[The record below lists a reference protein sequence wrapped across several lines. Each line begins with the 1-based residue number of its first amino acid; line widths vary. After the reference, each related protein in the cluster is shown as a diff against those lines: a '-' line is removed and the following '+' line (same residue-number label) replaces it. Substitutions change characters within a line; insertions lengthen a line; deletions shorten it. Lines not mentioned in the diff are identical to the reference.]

1 MQRLRNGGIV
11 VKYYDIANIY
21 EIMLPYP
28 HEDLRGNDWVN
39 SEILADIPLR
49 GPDPGF
55 KVGRS
60 IGPCSKNLSSDDQC
74 LYDF

>member
-28 HEDLRGNDWVN
+28 HEELRGNDWVN
-39 SEILADIPLR
+39 SEILADIP
-49 GPDPGF
+49 
-55 KVGRS
+55 
-60 IGPCSKNLSSDDQC
+60 
-74 LYDF
+74 